1 MLGTSISKMFARVQH
16 MPGVL
21 LTMIGLSGLFAG
33 VNVVSLILAA
43 TAVNK
48 RDGSNRGSGARSAL
62 SLSHLRLTL
71 PLLPLQVD
79 QALFVPATVM
89 ATLVFN
95 MLTGILLWEDWKVI
109 HQWIAYVMVRAR
121 ARLEFAPAHL
131 DPGRRGG
138 ARAASCSS
146 HASSS
151 SSQPAS
157 LALGSAGAPDHAA
170 RHLPARAHGFDHD
183 LQE

>member
-43 TAVNK
+43 TAV
-48 RDGSNRGSGARSAL
+48 RIAWLLEQRERRPL
-62 SLSHLRLTL
+62 RSLSPTDLTL

-131 DPGRRGG
+131 GPGG
-138 ARAASCSS
+138 ARATA
-146 HASSS
+146 
-151 SSQPAS
+151 
-157 LALGSAGAPDHAA
+157 
-170 RHLPARAHGFDHD
+170 
-183 LQE
+183 

>member
-43 TAVNK
+43 TAVHIAW
-48 RDGSNRGSGARSAL
+48 RLEQRERRPPRAL
-62 SLSHLRLTL
+62 SLPRLTL

-121 ARLEFAPAHL
+121 ARLEFAPARL
-131 DPGRRGG
+131 GPGGG
-138 ARAASCSS
+138 ARAHSV
-146 HASSS
+146 
-151 SSQPAS
+151 
-157 LALGSAGAPDHAA
+157 AGGGRRERTSPQTP
-170 RHLPARAHGFDHD
+170 L
-183 LQE
+183 